1 MSMRPEI
8 LEIDVDGARLGAV
21 RWIGETGAPVVF
33 AVHGITANA
42 WSWSAVARHLERRC
56 EFIAVDLRG
65 RGRSSGVAGPFG
77 LRRHADDLAA
87 IADHLGIERAVV
99 TGHSLGAS
107 VALMTADRHPEL
119 VDGLVLVDGG
129 PSIALPADTEPND
142 MIDAIVGP
150 AMERLQRVWVDRVEY
165 RTMWSDHPALTAG
178 LTPEL
183 ERYLLSDLEPCDG
196 GFRSV
201 VSEEA
206 VRFDGAEL
214 LLDDHVRSLF
224 DRRVGPTAIVRAE
237 LGVMA
242 EPPPFIPDRVIAEH
256 PHHDW
261 RLVPGSNHYTVLV
274 GEHGATVIANALA
287 HISSRS

>member
-8 LEIDVDGARLGAV
+8 LEVEVDGSRLGAV
-21 RWIGETGAPVVF
+21 RWVGETGAPVVL
-33 AVHGITANA
+33 AIHGITANA

-65 RGRSSGVAGPFG
+65 RGRSSGASGPYG
-77 LRRHADDLAA
+77 PRRHADDLAA
-87 IADHLGIERAVV
+87 IADHLGIGSAVV
-99 TGHSLGAS
+99 TGHSLGAYA
-107 VALMTADRHPEL
+107 ALMAADRHPEL

-129 PSIALPADTEPND
+129 QPIALPADTDPDD
-142 MIDAIVGP
+142 MLDAIVGP

-165 RTMWSDHPALTAG
+165 RTMWSDHPAFAGG

-183 ERYLLSDLEPCDG
+183 ERYLLSDLQPCDG
-196 GFRSV
+196 GFRSA
-201 VSEEA
+201 VSETA

-214 LLDDHVRSLF
+214 LLDDQVRSLF
-224 DRRVGPTAIVRAE
+224 ERRTGPTTIVRAE

-242 EPPPFIPDRVIAEH
+242 EPPPFMSDQLIAEH
-256 PHHDW
+256 PQHDW

-274 GEHGATVIANALA
+274 GEHGATVVANALA
-287 HISSRS
+287 DISSRP